1 MSVSS
6 HHSETPV
13 EEKQPGLESPE
24 VCTKYTT
31 AGEIANK
38 VLQLVINAS
47 VADADI
53 YDICKIGDDAIVD
66 LTGKCYNKKDKD
78 GKKIEKGIGFPTCI
92 SVNELGGN
100 FSPLKGESKTLRSGD
115 VVKIEL
121 GVHIDG
127 YIAEAGHTILIPHSP
142 SDSPSEKTSALDDK
156 GRICDRRADVIAA
169 AWTAAETALRT
180 MQVGNKNTQVTDV
193 LRDSSNAYKCQPVN
207 GVLSHSISK
216 YVIDGPNVIVSKESS
231 DDASHQQEHTFEV
244 NSAYTL
250 DIRMSTGDGKLRE
263 NGDVRH
269 TLYKRAH
276 ETTYILKTQKARQ
289 FISEVKKKFPS
300 LPFSLRNFED
310 EQCARVGVSEA
321 NRHKLLHEYPVMNER
336 VGEYVACFK
345 FTVLL
350 LSGGVKK
357 ISGLNFAQED
367 VMESTHQLPEELKA
381 LLAKSAAPRKKRN
394 KKTKGDAA
402 PAAEGAEGEKVEEKT
417 EEKA

>member
-6 HHSETPV
+6 HHSETV
-13 EEKQPGLESPE
+13 DVQEPGLESPE

-38 VLQLVINAS
+38 VIKLVIDAS

-53 YDICKIGDDAIVD
+53 FDICKIGDDAIID
-66 LTGKCYNKKDKD
+66 MTGKCYNKKDKD
-78 GKKIEKGIGFPTCI
+78 GKKVEKGIAFPTCI

-100 FSPLKGESKTLRSGD
+100 YSPMKGESKSLRGGD
-115 VVKIEL
+115 LVKIEL

-127 YIAEAGHTILIPHSP
+127 HIAEAGHSIVIPHSE
-142 SDSPSEKTSALDDK
+142 SDSPSEKAAVDDK
-156 GRICDRRADVIAA
+156 GRICDRRADVVAS
-169 AWTAAETALRT
+169 AWTAAEAALRT
-180 MQVGNKNTQVTDV
+180 IQVGNVNTQVTEV
-193 LRDSSNAYKCQPVN
+193 IRDSATSFKCQPVA

-216 YVIDGPNVIVSKESS
+216 YVIDGPNVIVSKEGGQGE
-231 DDASHQQEHTFEV
+231 DAGHQAEHTFEV

-263 NGDVRH
+263 NGDIRH
-269 TLYKRAH
+269 TIYKRAH

-300 LPFSLRNFED
+300 LPFSLRNFDD

-321 NRHKLLHEYPVMNER
+321 NRHKLLHEYPVMTER

-350 LSGGVKK
+350 LAGGVKK
-357 ISGLNFAQED
+357 ISGISFDQQDTL
-367 VMESTHQLPEELKA
+367 ESTHVLPEHLKT
-381 LLAKSAAPRKKRN
+381 LLTKSIAPRKKRN
-394 KKTKGDAA
+394 KKTK
-402 PAAEGAEGEKVEEKT
+402 EVT
-417 EEKA
+417 EEKAEEAQA